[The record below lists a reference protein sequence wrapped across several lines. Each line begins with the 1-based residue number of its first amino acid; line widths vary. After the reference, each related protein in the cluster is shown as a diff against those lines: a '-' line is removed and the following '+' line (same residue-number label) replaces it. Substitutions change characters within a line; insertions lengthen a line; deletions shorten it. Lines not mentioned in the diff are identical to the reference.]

1 MERLQLKADTVVEEN
16 KQLKAEVFSLRNE
29 LEMQKG
35 ITNNLEQYTR
45 RDCFEI
51 AGIPEREGEDTN
63 DLVVKVGQLAGIKI
77 DRKDI
82 SVSHRLPKP
91 KVTYSATSQMHSN
104 PINSTARIIVKFV
117 RRDTRDELYKARDEL
132 YKART
137 KLKNTSTR
145 DLSLSRHS
153 DNKIYIMESL
163 SPSNKELLKQCLKLK
178 YELNYRFMDLLW
190 SYLSSKRS

>member
-1 MERLQLKADTVVEEN
+1 M
-16 KQLKAEVFSLRNE
+16 
-29 LEMQKG
+29 
-35 ITNNLEQYTR
+35 NNIPE
-45 RDCFEI
+45 DCLEI
-51 AGIPEREGEDTN
+51 AGIREREGKDTN

-82 SVSHRLPKP
+82 SVSHCLPKP
-91 KVTYSATSQMHSN
+91 KVTYSATTSQIHNN

-117 RRDTRDELYKARDEL
+117 RRDTRDEL

-178 YELNYRFMDLLW
+178 YELNYRFIWTYYGHIYLRKDPESPTIIVNNKTDLAKI
-190 SYLSSKRS
+190 SR